1 MRPSIAAGP
10 HRVLTIKVWHQTSGC
25 KGTNFL
31 REEEIG
37 FHLAPAHIIV
47 LGDADC
53 LGNMEMTVSRKNLSS
68 INSFFCKGI
77 FNWLSD
83 ARYPVDVRRPA
94 PVDNNIALSPSDAEI
109 VSLIFKWVLTAL
121 LIAAGCIIVI
131 RL

>member
-1 MRPSIAAGP
+1 MHTEKGAAEHCCRTAPGVNNRSLASDL
-10 HRVLTIKVWHQTSGC
+10 RVQRYELFT
-25 KGTNFL
+25 
-31 REEEIG
+31 R
-37 FHLAPAHIIV
+37 IIV

-131 RL
+131 RRMRC